1 MVSQSVGAAAL
12 GAAIPR
18 QAQARV
24 DGRVLV
30 CLHLFGGN
38 DSNNLLVPLDASQ
51 YRNYAGARGELTIP
65 VSALL
70 PVEAPA
76 SRTLYGF
83 HPQLAGL
90 QAMYKEG
97 SLAVVSNMGCC
108 SRLARKGEYVTG
120 GTTPPRGYLQHNEG
134 KLQYVKGGFCTPSWA
149 AGTLGLSPGF
159 LDQQL
164 LTFSDGVTLASAV
177 NFNISGLRTDNA
189 MVKSILAAQPPLAAT
204 FAGTSLGRG
213 LEHVARLIQAG
224 PSLSL
229 GRQIIFLGT
238 AGYDT
243 HSGQMDRQAAL
254 FFDLSQSLPA
264 FRQALVAMG
273 AWNRVTLF
281 TQTDFNR
288 TLRANERHGSE
299 HGWGGHELVLG
310 GSVAGG
316 EVHGRFP
323 SLALSGDDDIDGY
336 GRWIPATAFEQYAAT
351 LANWLGAPPSNL
363 VAALPN
369 LRSFQPLTLGF
380 LR

>member
-1 MVSQSVGAAAL
+1 MVSQSVGVAVL

-24 DGRVLV
+24 DSRVLV

-38 DSNNLLVPLDASQ
+38 DSNNMLIPLDAAQ

-76 SRTLYGF
+76 TRVFYGF
-83 HPQLAGL
+83 PPQLAGL

-97 SLAVVSNMGCC
+97 SLAVVANSGCC
-108 SRLARKGEYVTG
+108 SRLARKSEYLTG
-120 GTTPPRGYLQHNEG
+120 GVTPPQGYLQHNDG

-149 AGTLGLSPGF
+149 AGTLGVSPGF

-164 LTFSDGVTLASAV
+164 LSFSDGVTLASAV

-189 MVKSILAAQPPLAAT
+189 MVKSILVAQPPLTAI
-204 FAGTSLGRG
+204 FPSTSLGRG
-213 LEHVARLIQAG
+213 LEHAARLIQAG

-243 HSGQMDRQAAL
+243 HAGQIGRQTAL
-254 FFDLSQSLPA
+254 FSDLSQSLLA
-264 FRQALVAMG
+264 FRQALIAMG

-288 TLRANERHGSE
+288 ALRANERHGSE

-310 GSVAGG
+310 GGVAGG
-316 EVHGRFP
+316 EVYGRFP

-336 GRWIPATAFEQYAAT
+336 GRWIPTTSFEQYAAT

-363 VAALPN
+363 LAALPN
-369 LRSFQPLTLGF
+369 LRSFHPLTLGF

>member
-1 MVSQSVGAAAL
+1 MVSQSVGVAAL

-18 QAQARV
+18 QARALA

-38 DSNNLLVPLDASQ
+38 DSNNLLVPLDAAQ
-51 YRNYAGARGELTIP
+51 YRNYAGARGELTVP

-76 SRTLYGF
+76 SRALYGF
-83 HPQLAGL
+83 PAQLAGL
-90 QAMYKEG
+90 QAMYKEK
-97 SLAVVSNMGCC
+97 SLAVVANMGCC
-108 SRLARKGEYVTG
+108 SRLARKSEYLTG
-120 GTTPPRGYLQHNEG
+120 GVAPPQGYLQHNDA

-149 AGTLGLSPGF
+149 AGTLGLAPGF

-164 LTFSDGVTLASAV
+164 LCFSDGVTLASAV

-189 MVKSILAAQPPLAAT
+189 MVRSILAAQPPLTAV
-204 FAGTSLGRG
+204 FPGTSLGRG
-213 LEHVARLIQAG
+213 LEHAAKLIQAG

-229 GRQIIFLGT
+229 GRQIIFVGT

-243 HSGQMDRQAAL
+243 HSGQMGRQAAL
-254 FFDLSQSLPA
+254 YSDLSQSLLA
-264 FRQALVAMG
+264 FRQALLTMG

-288 TLRANERHGSE
+288 TLRANERRGSE

-316 EVHGRFP
+316 EVYGRFP

-336 GRWIPATAFEQYAAT
+336 GRWIPTTAFEQYAAT
-351 LANWLGAPPSNL
+351 LADWLGAPPSNL

-369 LRSFQPLTLGF
+369 LRGFQPLTLGF